1 MQMERWT
8 VEKSAELYGIRN
20 WGDGYFDVNQDGHVI
35 VKPDRNGSAIDLVKL
50 VNEVVERGI
59 DVPVLVRFDGIIRD
73 RVRRIHSA
81 FDAAIKEFS
90 YAGKYR
96 GAYPIKVN
104 QQRHVVD
111 VVRNAGRDFE
121 MGLEVG
127 SKPELIAVLA
137 IHDTPGAVLLCNGY
151 KDREYI
157 ELALLANRLGR
168 RSVIIVEQLYEIGQI
183 LNVSEELGIDVEI
196 GLRIKPVTKGS
207 GRWEASS
214 GERAKFGLSTT
225 EIMLAIEELQR
236 RQKTGCV
243 KLLHFHIGSQITS
256 ISAIK
261 RAMKEATRMY
271 TELHKFC
278 PTLCFIDVGGGL
290 AVDYDGS
297 RTNFESSMNYTLEE
311 YARDIVYAIGQAVE
325 EAGIP
330 APDIISESGRAL
342 VAHHSVL
349 VAQAIDVAPT
359 LDVVSQL
366 EEPPS
371 DNDVLHELYDLYRSA
386 TVKNCQETL
395 HDAISVREEIF
406 SRFLQGNLS
415 LAERAYADKSFWHL
429 MAKLKG
435 LSVSL
440 KYCSE
445 DLQELGDHLV
455 DIYFGNFSLFQSL
468 PDSWAIGH
476 LFPIVPIDRLTEE
489 PTRRATIADI
499 SCDSD
504 GKIER
509 FIDLKD
515 VKKFVQFHEVK
526 PEQPYFFAVF
536 LVGAY
541 QEILGDLHNLFGD
554 TNAVHVDLDRD
565 GKLEFNHVVE
575 GDTVR
580 EVLSYV
586 EFDAPDLLERLRVSI
601 EKALAA
607 GKLSNEQSA
616 KLQKRFKES
625 LDNYTYLKV

>member
-1 MQMERWT
+1 MEKWN

-20 WGDGYFDVNQDGHVI
+20 WGDGYFDINAEGRVI
-35 VKPDRNGSAIDLVKL
+35 VKPERNGLQVDLQNL
-50 VNEVVERGI
+50 VNEIVERGI

-73 RVRRIHSA
+73 RVKRIHSA
-81 FDAAIKEFS
+81 FDAAIKEFN
-90 YAGKYR
+90 YGGKYR

-111 VVRNAGRDFE
+111 VVRSAGREFE
-121 MGLEVG
+121 LGLEVG

-157 ELALLANRLGR
+157 EFALLANQVGR
-168 RSVIIVEQLYEIGQI
+168 RSIIIVEQLYEIAQI

-196 GLRIKPVTKGS
+196 GLRIKPITKGS
-207 GRWEASS
+207 GRWEGSS
-214 GERAKFGLSTT
+214 GEKAKFGLSTT
-225 EIMLAIEELQR
+225 EVMLAIEELEK
-236 RQKTGCV
+236 RQKTNCV
-243 KLLHFHIGSQITS
+243 KLLHFHIGSQITT
-256 ISAIK
+256 IGAIK

-271 TELHKFC
+271 TEVYKLC
-278 PTLCFIDVGGGL
+278 PSLCFIDVGGGL

-297 RTNFESSMNYTLEE
+297 RTNFESSMNYTVEE
-311 YARDIVYAIGQAVE
+311 YARDIVYAVGQATE
-325 EAGIP
+325 EASIP

-342 VAHHSVL
+342 VAHHSIL

-359 LDVVSQL
+359 LDAVSRL
-366 EEPPS
+366 EEPPT
-371 DNDVLHELYDLYRSA
+371 DNEKLHELYDIYREV
-386 TVKNCQETL
+386 TVKNCQEAL
-395 HDAISVREEIF
+395 HDATSLREEIF
-406 SRFLQGNLS
+406 NLFIQGNLS

-429 MAKLKG
+429 MAKLKD
-435 LSVSL
+435 LSTAL
-440 KYCSE
+440 KYCPQ
-445 DLQELGDHLV
+445 DLLDLGDSLV

-476 LFPIVPIDRLTEE
+476 LFPIMPISRLGDE
-489 PTRRATIADI
+489 PNRRATIADI

-504 GKIER
+504 GKIDR

-515 VKKFVQFHEVK
+515 VRKFVNFHEIK
-526 PEQPYFFAVF
+526 PNEPYYFAVF
-536 LVGAY
+536 MVGAY

-554 TNAVHVDLDRD
+554 TNAVHVDVGTG
-565 GKLEFNHVVE
+565 GKVELTHVVE

-586 EFDAPDLLERLRVSI
+586 QFDAADLIERLRVSV
-601 EKALAA
+601 EKALSA
-607 GKLSNEQSA
+607 GKLTTDQSA
-616 KLQKRFKES
+616 KLQRRFRDS

>member
-1 MQMERWT
+1 MEKWN
-8 VEKSAELYGIRN
+8 VEKSAELYGIKN
-20 WGDGYFDVNQDGHVI
+20 WGDGYFDINAEGRVI
-35 VKPDRNGSAIDLVKL
+35 VKPERNGIQIDLQNL
-50 VNEVVERGI
+50 VSEIVERGI
-59 DVPVLVRFDGIIRD
+59 DVPVLVRFDAIIRD
-73 RVRRIHSA
+73 RVRRIHTA
-81 FDAAIKEFS
+81 FESAIKEFN
-90 YAGKYR
+90 YGGKYR

-111 VVRNAGRDFE
+111 VVRTAGKDFE
-121 MGLEVG
+121 LGLEVG

-151 KDREYI
+151 KDKEYI
-157 ELALLANRLGR
+157 EFALLANKVGR
-168 RSVIIVEQLYEIGQI
+168 RSIIIVEQLYEISQI
-183 LNVSEELGIDVEI
+183 LDVSEQLGIDVEI
-196 GLRIKPVTKGS
+196 GLRIKPITKGS

-236 RQKTGCV
+236 RQKADCV
-243 KLLHFHIGSQITS
+243 KLLHFHIGSQITT
-256 ISAIK
+256 IGAIK

-278 PTLCFIDVGGGL
+278 PKLCFIDVGGGL

-311 YARDIVYAIGQAVE
+311 YARDIVYAIGQATE

-359 LDVVSQL
+359 LNAVSRL
-366 EEPPS
+366 EEPPT
-371 DNDVLHELYDLYRSA
+371 DNELLHELYDLYRET
-386 TVKNCQETL
+386 TVKNCQEAL
-395 HDAISVREEIF
+395 HDAMSLREEIF

-429 MAKLKG
+429 MAKLRE
-435 LSVSL
+435 LSTSL
-440 KYCSE
+440 KYCPQ
-445 DLQELGDHLV
+445 DLQDLGDSLV

-476 LFPIVPIDRLTEE
+476 LFPVMPISRLNEE
-489 PTRRATIADI
+489 PNRRATIADI

-504 GKIER
+504 GKIDR

-515 VKKFVQFHEVK
+515 VRKFVNFHELK
-526 PEQPYFFAVF
+526 PNEPYYFAFF

-554 TNAVHVDLDRD
+554 TNAVHVDVGAD
-565 GKLEFNHVVE
+565 GKIGLTHVVE

-586 EFDAPDLLERLRVSI
+586 QFDAADLLERLRVSV
-601 EKALAA
+601 EKALSA
-607 GKLSNEQSA
+607 GKLTNEESA
-616 KLQKRFKES
+616 KLQRRFRDS